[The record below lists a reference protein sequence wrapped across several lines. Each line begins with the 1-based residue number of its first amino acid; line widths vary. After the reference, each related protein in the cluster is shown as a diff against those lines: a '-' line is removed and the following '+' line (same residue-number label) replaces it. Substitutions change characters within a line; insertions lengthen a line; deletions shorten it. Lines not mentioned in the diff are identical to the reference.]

1 VHSNPIK
8 EPKKTFLH
16 HIIRWVIMFGE
27 RKELDNGREKE
38 DEGENLYDRGENFP
52 DHEGTG
58 GFG

>member
-1 VHSNPIK
+1 
-8 EPKKTFLH
+8 
-16 HIIRWVIMFGE
+16 MFGE